1 MGEKPQKIQEQ
12 KQISLGVLAHVDAGK
27 TTLSEGLLFKCGRI
41 RKIGRVDHKD
51 AYLDTYEL
59 ERERGITIFSKQAV
73 FSMGAFNV
81 TLLDTPGHVDFSAE
95 MERTLQVL
103 DYAILVINGADGV
116 QGHTQTLWRL
126 LEQYK
131 IPTFLFVNKMDQ
143 DGTDREGLL
152 QELKKKLSGNCVDFG
167 GELECHGAE
176 ESGKAMQQVDNFG
189 KTSGEPENES
199 GVEKQMDHDGRFAD
213 SKKSDHINGTDDFLE
228 NIAVCDENLLEN
240 FLETGIIKKKAVVK
254 LILERKLFPCFFGS
268 ALKMEGVD
276 AFIRGM
282 ETYMAAPVYPS
293 EFGAKIFKIARDD
306 QGNRLTYMKI
316 TGGSLKVKET
326 LTNAGR
332 KGIPE
337 EEIWEE
343 KVDQIRIYSGAK
355 FEMIKEAEAG
365 TVCAVTGLT
374 ETYPGEGL
382 GIERESV
389 MPVLEP
395 VLNYQIILPEG
406 CDAHKMLKS
415 LKELEE
421 EEPQLHIM
429 WDEQLG
435 EIHAMLMGEVQI
447 EILKHLIWERF
458 HVAVEFGTGNIVYK
472 ETIAAPVEG
481 VGHFEPLRHYAEVHL
496 LLEPGER
503 GSGLCFQT
511 DCSEDILDKNWQR
524 LILTH
529 LAEREHRGVL
539 TGSAITDMKIT
550 VVSGRAHP
558 KHTEGGDFRQ
568 ATYRAIRQG
577 LMEADSVL
585 LEPYYAFRLEIPEEC
600 LGRAMHDMEQ
610 RNSRMDAPQIEN
622 GMALLTGSGPV
633 SKLSDYQ
640 KELNTYAKGRGKF
653 FCTLQGYEVCQN
665 QDEVVE
671 AIGYQPEA
679 DLYNTSDSVFC
690 AHGAGYLVPWYE
702 VKEHMHMPSVLE
714 EDGGGKEERIK
725 VHRPGVVED
734 WVDTDEIDAILEKT
748 FYANR
753 QEGKRKNGVVRKR
766 KAENNA
772 PTVRTYYKP
781 EKLERYLLVDGYN
794 VIYAWK
800 DLHELAEV
808 NLDGARGKLQD
819 ILCNYQGI
827 FGGEVIVVFDAYR
840 LTGHKTEQLDYHNIH
855 IVFTKEAETA
865 DQYIERF
872 AHEHHNHYD
881 VTVATSDGLEQMI
894 IRGQDCKL
902 ISAREFEQEVK
913 RANST
918 MWDNYRNGQ
927 NIF

>member
-1 MGEKPQKIQEQ
+1 MKKLVIGI
-12 KQISLGVLAHVDAGK
+12 LAHVDAGK
-27 TTLSEGLLFKCGRI
+27 TTLSESMLYTSGSI
-41 RKIGRVDHKD
+41 RHLGRVDNKD
-51 AYLDTYEL
+51 AYLDNNAM
-59 ERERGITIFSKQAV
+59 ERERGITIFSKQAE
-73 FSMGAFNV
+73 FSWKDMAI

-95 MERTLQVL
+95 MERTLKVL
-103 DYAILVINGADGV
+103 DYAVLVISGADGV
-116 QGHTQTLWRL
+116 QGHTRTLWRL
-126 LEQYK
+126 LKLYQV
-131 IPTFLFVNKMDQ
+131 PVFLFINKMDQ
-143 DGTDREGLL
+143 PGADKEALLWEIKEHLDSNCIDFTQEQNEGFYEEAAMCEEAAMEKFLSEGSLASNDLTQMIAKRE
-152 QELKKKLSGNCVDFG
+152 
-167 GELECHGAE
+167 
-176 ESGKAMQQVDNFG
+176 
-189 KTSGEPENES
+189 
-199 GVEKQMDHDGRFAD
+199 
-213 SKKSDHINGTDDFLE
+213 
-228 NIAVCDENLLEN
+228 
-240 FLETGIIKKKAVVK
+240 
-254 LILERKLFPCFFGS
+254 LFPCYFGS
-268 ALKMEGVD
+268 ALKVQGVEELLD
-276 AFIRGM
+276 GLYEYSR
-282 ETYMAAPVYPS
+282 TPKYPDK
-293 EFGAKIFKIARDD
+293 FGAKIFKIAREE
-306 QGNRLTYMKI
+306 QGNRLTYLKV
-316 TGGSLKVKET
+316 TGGTLRVKDM
-326 LTNAGR
+326 LNGKAG
-332 KGIPE
+332 E
-337 EEIWEE
+337 EEWAE
-343 KVDQIRIYSGAK
+343 KVNQIRIYSGEK
-355 FEMIKEAEAG
+355 YEAVSEAAAG
-365 TVCAVTGLT
+365 TICAVTGLT
-374 ETYPGEGL
+374 KTYPGEGL
-382 GIERESV
+382 GIEEESIL
-389 MPVLEP
+389 PVLEP
-395 VLNYQIILPEG
+395 VRSVKLILPKEVPV
-406 CDAHKMLKS
+406 AVMLPK
-415 LKELEE
+415 LKQLEE
-421 EEPQLHIM
+421 ENPELHIVYR
-429 WDEQLG
+429 EETG
-435 EIHAMLMGEVQI
+435 EILIKLMGEVQL
-447 EILKHLIWERF
+447 EILQKLVKERYG
-458 HVAVEFGTGNIVYK
+458 VVVDFGEEKIIYK
-472 ETIAAPVEG
+472 ETIRNTVEG

-529 LAEREHRGVL
+529 LAEREHKGVL

-714 EDGGGKEERIK
+714 EDGGAKEERIK

-766 KAENNA
+766 KAENST
-772 PTVRTYYKP
+772 PTIRTYRKP
-781 EKLERYLLVDGYN
+781 ERLERYLLVDGYN

-913 RANST
+913 RANSAI
-918 MWDNYRNGQ
+918 WDNYRNGQ

>member
-1 MGEKPQKIQEQ
+1 
-12 KQISLGVLAHVDAGK
+12 
-27 TTLSEGLLFKCGRI
+27 
-41 RKIGRVDHKD
+41 
-51 AYLDTYEL
+51 
-59 ERERGITIFSKQAV
+59 
-73 FSMGAFNV
+73 
-81 TLLDTPGHVDFSAE
+81 
-95 MERTLQVL
+95 
-103 DYAILVINGADGV
+103 
-116 QGHTQTLWRL
+116 
-126 LEQYK
+126 
-131 IPTFLFVNKMDQ
+131 
-143 DGTDREGLL
+143 
-152 QELKKKLSGNCVDFG
+152 
-167 GELECHGAE
+167 
-176 ESGKAMQQVDNFG
+176 
-189 KTSGEPENES
+189 
-199 GVEKQMDHDGRFAD
+199 
-213 SKKSDHINGTDDFLE
+213 
-228 NIAVCDENLLEN
+228 
-240 FLETGIIKKKAVVK
+240 
-254 LILERKLFPCFFGS
+254 
-268 ALKMEGVD
+268 
-276 AFIRGM
+276 
-282 ETYMAAPVYPS
+282 
-293 EFGAKIFKIARDD
+293 
-306 QGNRLTYMKI
+306 
-316 TGGSLKVKET
+316 
-326 LTNAGR
+326 
-332 KGIPE
+332 
-337 EEIWEE
+337 
-343 KVDQIRIYSGAK
+343 
-355 FEMIKEAEAG
+355 
-365 TVCAVTGLT
+365 
-374 ETYPGEGL
+374 
-382 GIERESV
+382 
-389 MPVLEP
+389 
-395 VLNYQIILPEG
+395 
-406 CDAHKMLKS
+406 
-415 LKELEE
+415 
-421 EEPQLHIM
+421 
-429 WDEQLG
+429 
-435 EIHAMLMGEVQI
+435 
-447 EILKHLIWERF
+447 
-458 HVAVEFGTGNIVYK
+458 
-472 ETIAAPVEG
+472 
-481 VGHFEPLRHYAEVHL
+481 
-496 LLEPGER
+496 
-503 GSGLCFQT
+503 
-511 DCSEDILDKNWQR
+511 
-524 LILTH
+524 
-529 LAEREHRGVL
+529 
-539 TGSAITDMKIT
+539 MKIT

-772 PTVRTYYKP
+772 ATVRTYHKP

-913 RANST
+913 RANSA

>member
-1 MGEKPQKIQEQ
+1 MRKLVIGI
-12 KQISLGVLAHVDAGK
+12 LAHVDAGK
-27 TTLSEGLLFKCGRI
+27 TTLSEGMLYVSGAI
-41 RKIGRVDHKD
+41 RRLGRVDHKD
-51 AYLDTYEL
+51 AFLDTFEL
-59 ERERGITIFSKQAV
+59 ERERGITIFSKQAE
-73 FSMGAFNV
+73 FTWKDLCG
-81 TLLDTPGHVDFSAE
+81 TLLDTPGHTDFSAE

-103 DYAILVINGADGV
+103 DYAVLVISGTDGI
-116 QGHTQTLWRL
+116 QGHTETLLKLLQT
-126 LEQYK
+126 YK
-131 IPTFLFVNKMDQ
+131 IPVFLFVNKMDLPGCDKSHLLEELNRRFG
-143 DGTDREGLL
+143 DGFIDFSICRTDA
-152 QELKKKLSGNCVDFG
+152 FY
-167 GELECHGAE
+167 
-176 ESGKAMQQVDNFG
+176 ES
-189 KTSGEPENES
+189 
-199 GVEKQMDHDGRFAD
+199 
-213 SKKSDHINGTDDFLE
+213 
-228 NIAVCDENLLEN
+228 IAICDENA
-240 FLETGIIKKKAVVK
+240 LETYMNNSEVPGNMIAKMIAK
-254 LILERKLFPCFFGS
+254 RKVFPCFFGS
-268 ALKMEGVD
+268 ALKLDGVEQFMDHLCEYTMEK
-276 AFIRGM
+276 
-282 ETYMAAPVYPS
+282 TYPEEFAAKV
-293 EFGAKIFKIARDD
+293 FKVTRDD
-306 QGNRLTYMKI
+306 NGKRLSWMKI
-316 TGGSLKVKET
+316 TGGELKVKQLITYKNGES
-326 LTNAGR
+326 
-332 KGIPE
+332 
-337 EEIWEE
+337 E
-343 KVDQIRIYSGAK
+343 KADQIRIYSGTK
-355 FEMIKEAEAG
+355 YEAAEKAG
-365 TVCAVTGLT
+365 SGTICAVTGLT
-374 ETYPGEGL
+374 QAVPGQGL
-382 GIERESV
+382 GIQKDSLR
-389 MPVLEP
+389 PVLEP
-395 VLNYQIILPEG
+395 VLTYQ
-406 CDAHKMLKS
+406 MLFPDGTDIHDMMRK
-415 LKELEE
+415 LRELEE
-421 EEPQLHIM
+421 EQPELQIV
-429 WDEQLG
+429 WKEQLKEIHVKVMG
-435 EIHAMLMGEVQI
+435 EIQT
-447 EILKHLIWERF
+447 EILKSMMKERF
-458 HVAVEFGTGNIVYK
+458 GVDVTFGRGSIVYK
-472 ETIAAPVEG
+472 ETILNPTEG

-496 LLEPGER
+496 LLEPGEP
-503 GSGLCFQT
+503 GSGLVFALA
-511 DCSEDILDKNWQR
+511 CSEDILDGNWQR

-529 LAEREHRGVL
+529 LKEREHPGVL
-539 TGSAITDMKIT
+539 TGSPITDMKIT
-550 VVSGRAHP
+550 LISGRAHQ

-714 EDGGGKEERIK
+714 EDGGTKEERIK

-772 PTVRTYYKP
+772 PTVRTYHKP

>member
-1 MGEKPQKIQEQ
+1 MEKRKHICVG
-12 KQISLGVLAHVDAGK
+12 ILAHVDAGK
-27 TTLSEGLLFKCGRI
+27 TTLSEAILYTAGNL
-41 RKIGRVDHKD
+41 RKFGRVDNGD
-51 AYLDTYEL
+51 AFLDTYEL
-59 ERERGITIFSKQAV
+59 ERSRGITIFSKQAEV
-73 FSMGAFNV
+73 SMEDMDL

-103 DYAILVINGADGV
+103 DYAILVISGADGV
-116 QGHTQTLWRL
+116 QGHTLTLWSL
-126 LEQYK
+126 LKRYE
-131 IPTFLFVNKMDQ
+131 IPTFLFINKMDQ
-143 DGTDREGLL
+143 
-152 QELKKKLSGNCVDFG
+152 
-167 GELECHGAE
+167 
-176 ESGKAMQQVDNFG
+176 
-189 KTSGEPENES
+189 
-199 GVEKQMDHDGRFAD
+199 
-213 SKKSDHINGTDDFLE
+213 NGTDKT
-228 NIAVCDENLLEN
+228 ALLEELQERLSSGCIDFGTKN
-240 FLETGIIKKKAVVK
+240 SDEFYEAVAMEDEELLDQYLESGEIEDEQIRKMIT
-254 LILERKLFPCFFGS
+254 ERKIFPCFFGS
-268 ALKMEGVD
+268 ALKLQGVEEFLND
-276 AFIRGM
+276 FGYYT
-282 ETYMAAPVYPS
+282 EEKEYP
-293 EFGAKIFKIARDD
+293 EQFGARVFKITRDES
-306 QGNRLTYMKI
+306 GNRLTHLKV
-316 TGGSLKVKET
+316 TGKDLKVKT
-326 LTNAGR
+326 VITSSD
-332 KGIPE
+332 
-337 EEIWEE
+337 E
-343 KVDQIRIYSGAK
+343 KINQIRIYSGEK
-355 FEMIKEAEAG
+355 YEAVSEAAAG

-374 ETYPGEGL
+374 KTYPGEGL
-382 GIERESV
+382 GIEEESIL
-389 MPVLEP
+389 PVLEP
-395 VLNYQIILPEG
+395 VRSVKLVLPKEVPV
-406 CDAHKMLKS
+406 AVMLPK
-415 LKELEE
+415 LKQLEE
-421 EEPQLHIM
+421 ENPELHIVYR
-429 WDEQLG
+429 EETG
-435 EIHAMLMGEVQI
+435 EILIKLMGEVQL
-447 EILKHLIWERF
+447 EILQKLVKERYG
-458 HVAVEFGTGNIVYK
+458 VVVDFGEEKIIYK
-472 ETIAAPVEG
+472 ETIRNTVEG

-529 LAEREHRGVL
+529 LAEREHKGVL

-622 GMALLTGSGPV
+622 RMALLTGSGPV

-772 PTVRTYYKP
+772 PTIRTYHKP

>member
-1 MGEKPQKIQEQ
+1 MEKLVVGI
-12 KQISLGVLAHVDAGK
+12 LAHVDAGK
-27 TTLSEGLLFKCGRI
+27 TTLSEGILYLTGKI
-41 RKIGRVDHKD
+41 RKLGRVDHKD
-51 AYLDTYEL
+51 AYLDTYNL
-59 ERERGITIFSKQAV
+59 ERERGITIFSKQAE
-73 FSMGAFNV
+73 FELGNRGI

-116 QGHTQTLWRL
+116 QGHTMTLWRL
-126 LEQYK
+126 LARYQ
-131 IPTFLFVNKMDQ
+131 IPTFLFINKMDQ
-143 DGTDREGLL
+143 DGTDKEKILA
-152 QELKKKLSGNCVDFG
+152 ELKKRLSDNCVDFTW
-167 GELECHGAE
+167 E
-176 ESGKAMQQVDNFG
+176 
-189 KTSGEPENES
+189 
-199 GVEKQMDHDGRFAD
+199 
-213 SKKSDHINGTDDFLE
+213 KSDLQSQFLE
-228 NIAVCDENLLEN
+228 DISVCDEELLEKY
-240 FLETGIIKKKAVVK
+240 LEIEEISTSDIRKVIK
-254 LILERKLFPCFFGS
+254 ERKLFPCFFGS
-268 ALKMEGVD
+268 ALKMTGVEE
-276 AFIRGM
+276 FLHGLEKYC
-282 ETYMAAPVYPS
+282 ETPEYPS
-293 EFGAKIFKIARDD
+293 EFGAKVFKIARDD
-306 QGNRLTYMKI
+306 QGNRLSYMKI
-316 TGGSLKVKET
+316 TGGTLKVKEL
-326 LTNAGR
+326 LTDT
-332 KGIPE
+332 
-337 EEIWEE
+337 E
-343 KVDQIRIYSGAK
+343 KADQIRIYSGEK
-355 FEMIKEAEAG
+355 YEAVSEAAAG

-374 ETYPGEGL
+374 KTYPGEGL
-382 GIERESV
+382 GIEEESIL
-389 MPVLEP
+389 PVLEP
-395 VLNYQIILPEG
+395 VRSVKLVLPKEVPV
-406 CDAHKMLKS
+406 AVMLPK
-415 LKELEE
+415 LKQLEE
-421 EEPQLHIM
+421 ENPELHIVYR
-429 WDEQLG
+429 EETG
-435 EIHAMLMGEVQI
+435 EILIKLMGEVQL
-447 EILKHLIWERF
+447 EILQKLVKERYG
-458 HVAVEFGTGNIVYK
+458 VVVEFGEEKIIYK
-472 ETIAAPVEG
+472 ETIRNTVEG

-529 LAEREHRGVL
+529 LAEREHKGVL

-679 DLYNTSDSVFC
+679 DLYNTSHSVFC

-714 EDGGGKEERIK
+714 EDGGAKEERIK

-772 PTVRTYYKP
+772 PTVRTYHKP

-913 RANST
+913 RANSA

>member
-1 MGEKPQKIQEQ
+1 MKKLIIGI
-12 KQISLGVLAHVDAGK
+12 LAHVDAGK
-27 TTLSEGLLFKCGRI
+27 TTLAEGLLYTCGTI
-41 RKIGRVDHKD
+41 RKAGRVDHGD
-51 AYLDTYEL
+51 AFLDNGDM
-59 ERERGITIFSKQAV
+59 ERKRGITIFSKQARIRWKDV
-73 FSMGAFNV
+73 DI

-103 DYAILVINGADGV
+103 DAAILVIDGSDGV
-116 QGHTQTLWRL
+116 QGDVYTLWRL
-126 LEQYK
+126 LKRYEV
-131 IPTFLFVNKMDQ
+131 PVFLFVNKMDQ
-143 DGTDREGLL
+143 PGTERDKILAELQSKLDGNIVTVENIMAQDESGEDRE
-152 QELKKKLSGNCVDFG
+152 QELEHAAMCSEVLM
-167 GELECHGAE
+167 E
-176 ESGKAMQQVDNFG
+176 EY
-189 KTSGEPENES
+189 
-199 GVEKQMDHDGRFAD
+199 
-213 SKKSDHINGTDDFLE
+213 
-228 NIAVCDENLLEN
+228 
-240 FLETGIIKKKAVVK
+240 LETGDLQPESIAFTVAQ
-254 LILERKLFPCFFGS
+254 RKLFPCFFGS
-268 ALKMEGVD
+268 ALRQEGIEKLLD
-276 AFIRGM
+276 GLSFYLP
-282 ETYMAAPVYPS
+282 EPEYS
-293 EFGAKIFKIARDD
+293 QEFGARVYKIGRDTS
-306 QGNRLTYMKI
+306 GNRLTYLKV
-316 TGGSLKVKET
+316 TGGTLRVKMMIGNEKSGAGEET
-326 LTNAGR
+326 
-332 KGIPE
+332 
-337 EEIWEE
+337 WEE
-343 KVDQIRIYSGAK
+343 KADQLRLYNGGNYETADSVP
-355 FEMIKEAEAG
+355 AG
-365 TVCAVTGLT
+365 EVCAVTGLT
-374 ETYPGEGL
+374 KTFAGQGL
-382 GIERESV
+382 GYESENLA
-389 MPVLEP
+389 PVLEP
-395 VLNYQIILPEG
+395 VLTYRLSFPPDVDPVTALGKLRQ
-406 CDAHKMLKS
+406 
-415 LKELEE
+415 LEE
-421 EEPQLHIM
+421 EEPQLHVL
-429 WDEQLG
+429 WQEEKR
-435 EIHAMLMGEVQI
+435 EIHMQVMGQVQM
-447 EILKHLIWERF
+447 EILKNILWERF
-458 HVAVEFGTGNIVYK
+458 GLEAEFDAGSIVYK
-472 ETIAAPVEG
+472 ETLAEPVEG
-481 VGHFEPLRHYAEVHL
+481 IGHFEPLRHYAEVHL
-496 LLEPGER
+496 LLEPDER
-503 GSGLCFQT
+503 GSGLQFASL
-511 DCSEDILDKNWQR
+511 CSEDMLDRNWQR

-529 LAEREHRGVL
+529 LEEKRHVGVL
-539 TGSAITDMKIT
+539 TGSEITDLRILLIAGK
-550 VVSGRAHP
+550 AHT

-577 LMEADSVL
+577 LRSGKSIL
-585 LEPYYAFRLEIPEEC
+585 LEPWFSYRLEVPTEN
-600 LGRAMHDMEQ
+600 LGRAMSDITRMNGRFDPPVTEGN
-610 RNSRMDAPQIEN
+610 NSVLM
-622 GMALLTGSGPV
+622 GSVPV
-633 SKLSDYQ
+633 ATMRDYAREVASYTKGHGRLS
-640 KELNTYAKGRGKF
+640 
-653 FCTLQGYEVCQN
+653 CSLQGYEPCHN
-665 QDEVVE
+665 TEEVM
-671 AIGYQPEA
+671 AQTDYDPEA
-679 DLYNTSDSVFC
+679 DTANPTGSVFC

-772 PTVRTYYKP
+772 PTVRTYHKP